1 MKLFRSHRPD
11 FEDGMQLRDFVY
23 VKDVIDVLLHLFST
37 RPESGLYNLGTGRAE
52 SFLALAN
59 ATFEA
64 MNMESNIEFID
75 IPEDIRDKYQYF
87 TEADMQKLIKTGYN
101 KPFRTLKEGVKD
113 YVVNYLIPHKYL

>member
-1 MKLFRSHRPD
+1 
-11 FEDGMQLRDFVY
+11 
-23 VKDVIDVLLHLFST
+23 
-37 RPESGLYNLGTGRAE
+37 
-52 SFLALAN
+52 
-59 ATFEA
+59 
-64 MNMESNIEFID
+64 MESNIEFID